1 MSPIATRFAEKL
13 HKQMLVKGM
22 NQQRLA
28 KTAGVSDS
36 EVSRVLSGKSHP
48 GLENAFRLA
57 RAVGLSLDYL
67 ADDEREED
75 PGMTGSDSEQ
85 RGLEALVRLIGPFH
99 ALQILHTVHVL
110 GYDLAIRRLWSAER
124 PLLEVGD
131 APRNAPGPAR
141 PGT

>member
-1 MSPIATRFAEKL
+1 MSPTATRFAEKL

-57 RAVGLSLDYL
+57 RAVGLSLDFL

-75 PGMTGSDSEQ
+75 PGFTGNEAEQ
-85 RGLEALVRLIGPFH
+85 RGVETLVRTIGPFQ
-99 ALQILHTVHVL
+99 ALQILHTVNVL

-131 APRNAPGPAR
+131 APRGGAGSPR
-141 PGT
+141 PSS